1 MNEEKNSF
9 DEAVSE
15 WRRKNGI
22 RDDDSVLQ
30 MLELL
35 KIFFQNVKIEIPPDT
50 DSIQLVTVR
59 VSLQTLTQLTK
70 EFSKE
75 ARELK
80 AGNSQRPP
88 NHPTAFRRSRR
99 GFFVRGNRFAL
110 GRNPDWKI
118 FALIY
123 ALDKLHHDRLVFADG
138 DRRTLFS
145 ARAGLV
151 DCGGDL
157 RRHRRLRGHR
167 EGQNG
172 QRANLSS
179 G

>member
-1 MNEEKNSF
+1 MNEEKHSF
-9 DEAVSE
+9 DAAVAE

-35 KIFFQNVKIEIPPDT
+35 KIFFQNVKIEIPPDM

-80 AGNSQRPP
+80 QEIRSVPKITQQLSAGRAV
-88 NHPTAFRRSRR
+88 AFFCVAIASLLA
-99 GFFVRGNRFAL
+99 G
-110 GRNPDWKI
+110 I
-118 FALIY
+118 LIGKY
-123 ALDKLHHDRLVFADG
+123 LL
-138 DRRTLFS
+138 
-145 ARAGLV
+145 
-151 DCGGDL
+151 
-157 RRHRRLRGHR
+157 
-167 EGQNG
+167 
-172 QRANLSS
+172 
-179 G
+179 

>member
-1 MNEEKNSF
+1 VNDEKNSF

-35 KIFFQNVKIEIPPDT
+35 KIFFQNVKIEIPPDM

-59 VSLQTLTQLTK
+59 ISLQTLTQLTK

-80 AGNSQRPP
+80 REIRSVPQITQQLSAGRAV
-88 NHPTAFRRSRR
+88 AFVCVAITSLLA
-99 GFFVRGNRFAL
+99 G
-110 GRNPDWKI
+110 I
-118 FALIY
+118 LI
-123 ALDKLHHDRLVFADG
+123 
-138 DRRTLFS
+138 
-145 ARAGLV
+145 
-151 DCGGDL
+151 
-157 RRHRRLRGHR
+157 GHF
-167 EGQNG
+167 
-172 QRANLSS
+172 LL
-179 G
+179 

>member
-1 MNEEKNSF
+1 VNEEKNSF

-50 DSIQLVTVR
+50 DSIQLITVR

-75 ARELK
+75 VRELK
-80 AGNSQRPP
+80 QEIRSVPQITRQLSAGR
-88 NHPTAFRRSRR
+88 TVAFLCVAVASLLA
-99 GFFVRGNRFAL
+99 G
-110 GRNPDWKI
+110 I
-118 FALIY
+118 LIGKF
-123 ALDKLHHDRLVFADG
+123 LL
-138 DRRTLFS
+138 
-145 ARAGLV
+145 
-151 DCGGDL
+151 
-157 RRHRRLRGHR
+157 
-167 EGQNG
+167 
-172 QRANLSS
+172 
-179 G
+179 

>member
-1 MNEEKNSF
+1 VNEEKQGFN
-9 DEAVSE
+9 EAVAE
-15 WRRKNGI
+15 WRRKHGI

-80 AGNSQRPP
+80 QEMRSVPKITQQLSAGRAV
-88 NHPTAFRRSRR
+88 AFFCVAITSLLA
-99 GFFVRGNRFAL
+99 GF
-110 GRNPDWKI
+110 
-118 FALIY
+118 LIGKY
-123 ALDKLHHDRLVFADG
+123 LI
-138 DRRTLFS
+138 
-145 ARAGLV
+145 
-151 DCGGDL
+151 
-157 RRHRRLRGHR
+157 
-167 EGQNG
+167 
-172 QRANLSS
+172 
-179 G
+179 